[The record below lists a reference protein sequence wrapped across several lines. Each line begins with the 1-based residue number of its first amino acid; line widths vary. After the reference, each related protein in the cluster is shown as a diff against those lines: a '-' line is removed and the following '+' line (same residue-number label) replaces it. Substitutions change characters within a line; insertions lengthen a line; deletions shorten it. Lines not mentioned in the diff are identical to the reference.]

1 MTKFFKNY
9 FIFIDSIFDSSF
21 LTISIMFASS
31 FKFSRTLILPCA
43 MNKTRAFSLKQ
54 TPSLFT
60 KMAVI
65 GGGNMAEAVI
75 AAIKASESQVMSD
88 VVVVDINK
96 NRLKYLNNKY
106 GVSTTQDA
114 NDAVTDA
121 EMMV

>member
-1 MTKFFKNY
+1 
-9 FIFIDSIFDSSF
+9 
-21 LTISIMFASS
+21 
-31 FKFSRTLILPCA
+31 
-43 MNKTRAFSLKQ
+43 
-54 TPSLFT
+54 
-60 KMAVI
+60 
-65 GGGNMAEAVI
+65 MAEAVI

>member
-1 MTKFFKNY
+1 
-9 FIFIDSIFDSSF
+9 
-21 LTISIMFASS
+21 
-31 FKFSRTLILPCA
+31 